1 MTPDKFDRDSRVP
14 GGTKPV
20 PEPMSTDLYQWGIVA
35 VRRLRKS
42 IFGVYF
48 GAYIRGKQ
56 INSISV
62 SGVTEH
68 IEHDYEGLDMV
79 DKAVVGGKKW
89 ISQKWLSNEAK
100 YKQNKTQSYS
110 KYFLSRTYVWRCC

>member
-1 MTPDKFDRDSRVP
+1 M
-14 GGTKPV
+14 
-20 PEPMSTDLYQWGIVA
+20 EA
-35 VRRLRKS
+35 VRRLRNS